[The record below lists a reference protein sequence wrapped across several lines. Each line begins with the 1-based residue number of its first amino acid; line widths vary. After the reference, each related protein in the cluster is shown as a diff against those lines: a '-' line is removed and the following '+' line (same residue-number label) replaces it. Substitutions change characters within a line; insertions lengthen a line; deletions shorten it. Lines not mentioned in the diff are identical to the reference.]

1 MQLLKE
7 LNKATTILRIRLLV
21 LLTKDLLVEK
31 QIRKIIERK
40 LNSIRIT
47 KNQRYPQIEELIINR
62 IHKEYEDIQLQ
73 QGTINAFK
81 IIIKRYE

>member
-7 LNKATTILRIRLLV
+7 LNKATTILRIQLLV

-62 IHKEYEDIQLQ
+62 IHKEYEDLQLQ

>member
-31 QIRKIIERK
+31 QIRKIIKRK

-62 IHKEYEDIQLQ
+62 IHKEYEDLQLQ

>member
-7 LNKATTILRIRLLV
+7 LNKAITILRIQLLV

-62 IHKEYEDIQLQ
+62 IHKEYEDLQLQ

>member
-62 IHKEYEDIQLQ
+62 IHKEYEDLQLQ

>member
-21 LLTKDLLVEK
+21 LLTKYLLVEK

-62 IHKEYEDIQLQ
+62 IHKEYENLQLQ

>member
-7 LNKATTILRIRLLV
+7 LNKATTILRIQLLV

-62 IHKEYEDIQLQ
+62 IHKEYEDLQLQ
-73 QGTINAFK
+73 QGTIKAFK

>member
-1 MQLLKE
+1 MKLLKE
-7 LNKATTILRIRLLV
+7 LNKATTILRIQLLV

-62 IHKEYEDIQLQ
+62 IHKEYEDLQLQ

>member
-7 LNKATTILRIRLLV
+7 LNKATTILRIQLLV

-40 LNSIRIT
+40 LNSIKIT

-62 IHKEYEDIQLQ
+62 IHKEYKDLQLQ